1 MLGCPVMYELV
12 NFVCYLRI
20 YLTIPVLSICS
31 KMKENQGSEI
41 SLRIAMGGK
50 IKVSDFQIT
59 MAFP

>member
-1 MLGCPVMYELV
+1 
-12 NFVCYLRI
+12 
-20 YLTIPVLSICS
+20 
-31 KMKENQGSEI
+31 MKENQGSEI